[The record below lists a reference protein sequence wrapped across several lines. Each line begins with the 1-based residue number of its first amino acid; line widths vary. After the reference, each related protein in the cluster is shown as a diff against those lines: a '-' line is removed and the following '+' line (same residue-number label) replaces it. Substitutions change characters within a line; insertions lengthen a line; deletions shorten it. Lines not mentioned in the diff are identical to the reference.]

1 MNFINRAIKNVT
13 RKYSKSILLA
23 ITFFVIGNFV
33 IVGLGVS
40 QATESAKILT
50 RQKMRAV
57 VTYSIDYDAVWQYVD
72 SIEDEDEQNDFYQHH
87 YPRITIG
94 DVERLMKDERV
105 KSANSIST
113 QTYYTPSNDS
123 LDFVHLNNE
132 YEQSMEGQN
141 GRSCFFDETTGTE
154 ECYENTEP
162 KFFVKANFFPD
173 MIELQDGDF
182 TITDGRFY
190 TKEEIDEYSH
200 VVLIT
205 NALAQANGLSV
216 GDEITLGYRNPSDV
230 NYLNKQGIEVTVE
243 DFDETFEIIGLYD
256 HSNPITPD
264 ASNFDW
270 TSPFENPDNMLLM
283 PATTTYSVGLEISQK
298 EFDAYAEK
306 NPDDETFSNPEN
318 RPSMENIEKNVY
330 VNDVTL
336 LLNDPLEVENFVE
349 DYQDS
354 LPQFM
359 KLDANNEEFNKLSKP
374 LDTLNLYSNFIVW
387 LVVINSII
395 IITLVTALTLKTREY
410 EIGVLL
416 SIGASKLKIIAQF
429 FLELAIVAV
438 LGFTLS
444 VVSGSLIAN
453 KVGAIMLEYQIQESD
468 VAPQED
474 EDFIVY
480 NSVWDTNYSTTIT
493 LDDLLSEYSVSV
505 SPMIIAEIYVLGL
518 GIVFVSVIIPSF
530 MIMRF
535 NPKRILMNQN

>member
-13 RKYSKSILLA
+13 RKVSKSVLLA

-40 QATESAKILT
+40 QAAESAKVLT
-50 RQKMRAV
+50 RKKMRAV
-57 VTYSIDYDAVWQYVD
+57 VTYSIDYDAVWKYVD
-72 SIEDEDEQNDFYQHH
+72 SIEDEDEQNDFYQKH
-87 YPRITIG
+87 YPKITIG
-94 DVERLMKDERV
+94 DVETLMKDERV

-113 QTYYTPSNDS
+113 QTYYSPSNS
-123 LDFVHLNNE
+123 SIEFVRLNNN
-132 YEQSMEGQN
+132 YEQSMDGDN
-141 GRSCFFDETTGTE
+141 GKSCFFDEETGTD
-154 ECYENTEP
+154 ECYDIVEP

-173 MIELQDGDF
+173 MIELQDGEF
-182 TITDGRFY
+182 TIVDGRFY
-190 TKEEIDEYSH
+190 TKEEIDDFSH
-200 VVLIT
+200 VVVIT
-205 NALAQANGLSV
+205 SELAELNGLSV
-216 GDEITLGYRNPSDV
+216 GDEITLGYRNPSDI
-230 NYLNKQGIEVTVE
+230 NYLKKQGIDVTVE
-243 DFDETFEIIGLYD
+243 DFDETFEIIGIYD
-256 HSNPITPD
+256 HSNHITPD

-270 TSPFENPDNMLLM
+270 TSPYENPDNMILM

-298 EFDAYAEK
+298 EFDAQAEK
-306 NPDDETFSNPEN
+306 NPDDEIFSNPEN

-330 VNDVTL
+330 VNDVTI
-336 LLNDPLEVENFVE
+336 LLNDPLEVEDYVE
-349 DYQDS
+349 DYKDT

-359 KLDANNEEFNKLSKP
+359 KLDANNEEFNKLAKP

-387 LVVINSII
+387 LVVINAII

-416 SIGASKLKIIAQF
+416 SIGASKIKVIAQF

-453 KVGAIMLEYQIQESD
+453 KVGALMLEYQIQESD
-468 VAPQED
+468 VEQKD
-474 EDFIVY
+474 EDYIVY
-480 NSVWDTNYSTTIT
+480 NSVWDTNYTTEVT
-493 LDDLLSEYSVSV
+493 LDDLLAEYNVSV
-505 SPMIIAEIYVLGL
+505 SPIIIAEIYVLGL
-518 GIVFVSVIIPSF
+518 GIVFISVIIPSF

>member
-13 RKYSKSILLA
+13 RKLSKSILLA

-40 QATESAKILT
+40 QATESAKVLT
-50 RQKMRAV
+50 RKKMRAV
-57 VTYSIDYDAVWQYVD
+57 VTYSIDYDEVWKYVD
-72 SIEDEDEQNDFYQHH
+72 SIEDEDEQNDFYQNH

-94 DVERLMKDERV
+94 DVEALMVDERV

-113 QTYYTPSNDS
+113 NTFYSSSDSS

-132 YEQSMEGQN
+132 YEQNMEGDN
-141 GRSCFFDETTGTE
+141 GKSCYFDEATGSE
-154 ECYENTEP
+154 ECYENIEP
-162 KFFVKANFFPD
+162 KFFVKSNFFPD
-173 MIELQDGDF
+173 MIELQDGEF
-182 TITDGRFY
+182 TITEGRFY
-190 TKEEIDEYSH
+190 TREEIDEYAH

-205 NALAQANGLSV
+205 NALAEINGLSV
-216 GDEITLGYRNPSDV
+216 GDEITLGYRNPNDV
-230 NYLNKQGIEVTVE
+230 KYLNKEGIDVTVE
-243 DFDETFEIIGLYD
+243 DFDEVFEVIGIYN
-256 HSNPITPD
+256 HNNPITPD
-264 ASNFDW
+264 AQNFDW
-270 TSPFENPDNMLLM
+270 TSPYENPDNMILM
-283 PATTTYSVGLEISQK
+283 PATTTYAVGLEISQK
-298 EFDAYAEK
+298 EFDVQAEK
-306 NPDDETFSNPEN
+306 NPDDEHFSNPDN

-330 VNDVTL
+330 VNDVTI

-354 LPQFM
+354 LSQFM
-359 KLDANNEEFNKLSKP
+359 KLDANNEEFNKLAKP

-416 SIGASKLKIIAQF
+416 SIGASKLKVIAQF

-444 VVSGSLIAN
+444 IVSGSLIAN
-453 KVGAIMLEYQIQESD
+453 KVGAVMLEYQIQESD
-468 VAPQED
+468 VEQKEED
-474 EDFIVY
+474 YIVY
-480 NSVWDTNYSTTIT
+480 NNVWDTNYTTEVT
-493 LDDLLSEYSVSV
+493 LDDLLAEYNVSV
-505 SPMIIAEIYVLGL
+505 SPVIIAEIYVLGL
-518 GIVFVSVIIPSF
+518 GIVFISVIIPSF